1 MPPLPENDL
10 SLLVLPALTVSS
22 PPSSLRSAYQT
33 TLAALLPGLVTKSSP
48 TDGPPA
54 RLDVAAVLSDTYPLT
69 PSTPRTSTFSPFQQL
84 LSSVYSLV
92 VSSAAKLDID
102 LDFPGGLDVRV
113 FLLEPRVSSLT
124 SGVSGK
130 QSLSGPI
137 VDIATFVKSS
147 RPYTALYSV
156 DGEAGEGCLKQLIT
170 AYNSIN
176 LSPPSTKRLPSG
188 PVFAPS
194 SSASKASET
203 LIDDRPLQTHTSVAV
218 GGTFDHLHIGH
229 KLLLTGTILAAEP
242 GTISSRL
249 ITVGITGD
257 ELLVNKKY
265 GNVVESWDVR
275 QERTA
280 EFVESILTF
289 HPDIP
294 SIKKTQHINES
305 GPNGHVV
312 RVTYTTTNNSSD
324 PSSPTDEITIN
335 YTQISDPYGP
345 TIADENISALVISAE
360 TRAGGKAVND
370 KRGEKGWK
378 SLEVFEIDVLDAGVV
393 DDGDGGDEK
402 AGQATEAKQEKKGFE
417 SKISSTEIRR
427 RVAEKLKPQ

>member
-1 MPPLPENDL
+1 MPPLPETGV
-10 SLLVLPALTVSS
+10 SLLVLPALTISS
-22 PPSSLRSAYQT
+22 PPSSWRSAYKT
-33 TLAALLPGLVTKSSP
+33 TLDTLLPHLITKEISK
-48 TDGPPA
+48 DGPPA
-54 RLDVAAVLSDTYPLT
+54 RLDIAVVLSESYPPT
-69 PSTPRTSTFSPFQQL
+69 PSTPRSSIFSPFQQL
-84 LSSVYSLV
+84 LSSSYSLV

-113 FLLEPRVSSLT
+113 LLLEPRLSSLP

-137 VDIATFVKSS
+137 VDIPTFVKSS

-156 DGEAGEGCLKQLIT
+156 DGEAGERCLKKLIT
-170 AYNSIN
+170 AYNSTNI
-176 LSPPSTKRLPSG
+176 SPPSTKRLPSG
-188 PVFAPS
+188 PAFTTS
-194 SSASKASET
+194 SSTSNPSEEI
-203 LIDDRPLQTHTSVAV
+203 IDDRPLKTHTSVAV

-242 GTISSRL
+242 GTTSSRL

-275 QERTA
+275 QQRTA
-280 EFVESILTF
+280 EFVESILAF
-289 HPDIP
+289 HPNIP
-294 SIKKTQHINES
+294 SIKKIQHIDQP
-305 GPNGHVV
+305 GPNGQVV
-312 RVTYTTTNNSSD
+312 RVTYATTSSTSD
-324 PSSPTDEITIN
+324 SSNPTDEITIN
-335 YTQISDPYGP
+335 YTKISDPYGP

-370 KRGEKGWK
+370 KRDEKGWK
-378 SLEVFEIDVLDAGVV
+378 PLEVFEIDILDAGVV
-393 DDGDGGDEK
+393 DDDDGENTSQGSGTKE
-402 AGQATEAKQEKKGFE
+402 EKKGFE